1 MSTTFFE
8 IKSAEAGRLLEKFG
22 LSHKNKNGI
31 YKKGKCT
38 VIKDKSFV
46 KVVYASGRSYTVR
59 F

>member
-1 MSTTFFE
+1 MSTSLFE
-8 IKSAEAGRLLEKFG
+8 IKSAEAGRLLAKFG
-22 LSHKNKNGI
+22 LSHKNKNGT

-46 KVVYASGRSYTVR
+46 KVIYSSRRSYTVR